1 MLRGLG
7 LCCFIVMGI
16 TFLYLVELW
25 LLMGAVGE
33 VLEVPII
40 FSSLVFFIK
49 LLLRHRNLSFYDYV
63 TVIAWHVV
71 VRL

>member
-1 MLRGLG
+1 
-7 LCCFIVMGI
+7 
-16 TFLYLVELW
+16 
-25 LLMGAVGE
+25 MGAVGE

-63 TVIAWHVV
+63 TVIAWYVV